1 MVSWV
6 ASACVSWIPKGQKV
20 NRLLK
25 GKHPKTLLEVFSEEE
40 NDMPTVKGKQY
51 PYTKK
56 GKAAA
61 GAAKK
66 NSGKSGGKRK

>member
-1 MVSWV
+1 MT
-6 ASACVSWIPKGQKV
+6 
-20 NRLLK
+20 RLPGYLQ
-25 GKHPKTLLEVFSEEE
+25 GKNPKTLLEVFEDYEEDE
-40 NDMPTVKGKQY
+40 MPVVKGKHY

-61 GAAKK
+61 EAAKK

>member
-1 MVSWV
+1 MDSWV
-6 ASACVSWIPKGQKV
+6 ASVYASLRMKPQKV

-25 GKHPKTLLEVFSEEE
+25 GKHPKTLLEVFSEED
-40 NDMPTVKGKQY
+40 DMPTVKGKQY

-61 GAAKK
+61 AAAKK
-66 NSGKSGGKRK
+66 GSKKK

>member
-1 MVSWV
+1 MK
-6 ASACVSWIPKGQKV
+6 ARKV
-20 NRLLK
+20 NRILK

-40 NDMPTVKGKQY
+40 DDMPVVKGKHY

-61 GAAKK
+61 AAAKK

>member
-1 MVSWV
+1 MK
-6 ASACVSWIPKGQKV
+6 ARKV

-25 GKHPKTLLEVFSEEE
+25 GKHPKTLLEVFSIEED
-40 NDMPTVKGKQY
+40 DMPVVKGKHY

-61 GAAKK
+61 AAAKK
-66 NSGKSGGKRK
+66 TSGKSGGKRK

>member
-1 MVSWV
+1 MK
-6 ASACVSWIPKGQKV
+6 PQKV

-25 GKHPKTLLEVFSEEE
+25 GKHPKTLLEVFSEED
-40 NDMPTVKGKQY
+40 DMPTVKGKQY

-61 GAAKK
+61 SAAKK
-66 NSGKSGGKRK
+66 GSKKK

>member
-1 MVSWV
+1 MTNP
-6 ASACVSWIPKGQKV
+6 I
-20 NRLLK
+20 LK

-61 GAAKK
+61 AAAK
-66 NSGKSGGKRK
+66 KSGGKKK

>member
-1 MVSWV
+1 MDSWV
-6 ASACVSWIPKGQKV
+6 VSVYASLRTKPQKV

-25 GKHPKTLLEVFSEEE
+25 GKHPKTLLEVFSEED
-40 NDMPTVKGKQY
+40 DMPTVKGKQY

-61 GAAKK
+61 AAAKK
-66 NSGKSGGKRK
+66 GSKKK